1 MSKFGPYEPYF
12 SSAMRDVQTGNW
24 TNYFDPTD
32 ELANRYGFYMQIYA
46 VKSKAQLSF
55 KAFLENFTD
64 NYDVN
69 TEQKQYVNSQNVEI
83 RQSGIVRKL
92 DISLAIPSANI
103 AQAKFHM
110 QNLNLLVKS
119 LYSTS
124 NRKGMVSSVGA
135 PKFKIRLL
143 NLMSDPS
150 AGTTATHHD
159 SPDAV
164 EPGVVTQPDG
174 ISTSSSAVLTGLT
187 GFIDGLTYEFD
198 LDAGF
203 MTDTQELGFVYPKLV
218 RLSFSYYPQTTRN
231 PIWSGSDKKGY
242 KFNLKNWPYA
252 YKGIE
257 DDNFILGAS
266 DAGATTS
273 EINEQNRARINKL
286 LGLK

>member
-64 NYDVN
+64 NYDIN
-69 TEQKQYVNSQNVEI
+69 TEQKQYVNSQNIEI
-83 RQSGIVRKL
+83 KQSGIVRKL

-110 QNLNLLVKS
+110 QNLNLLVNS
-119 LYSTS
+119 LYSTA
-124 NRKGMVSSVGA
+124 NHKGMVSSVGA

-143 NLMSDPS
+143 NLMSEPIADDPDFVGPPE
-150 AGTTATHHD
+150 AMG
-159 SPDAV
+159 
-164 EPGVVTQPDG
+164 GL
-174 ISTSSSAVLTGLT
+174 STSSSAVLTGLT

-203 MTDTQELGFVYPKLV
+203 MTDTQELGFVYPKLI

-231 PIWSGSDKKGY
+231 PIWRGTKKGY